1 MNGMA
6 EIAKLLEIET
16 DTVEQTN
23 YNRSTYEVISKVAY
37 LIGVPKGIF
46 ESPHEPPKMD
56 VYRELELNKNAR
68 IIRHLCIIRTA
79 IERNFK
85 SINDR
90 IRTEYRSIISMPE
103 IPRESLA
110 QLEQDGI
117 SFIKKSSTKLTDHI
131 IEINRVISDRI
142 NNCKPIFPIWLN
154 WQYIRELFIMPD
166 GLQEEGTKMAAN
178 QYYANLNSYPYQVY
192 ICMPDTNNGN
202 ILYCDKK
209 FVTLLY
215 EWHYDRFTDFSKVTN
230 IGDGVK
236 ENIYDFIDGS
246 RKLVVVVD
254 CENSDPYK
262 LSTAFQQLSG
272 EYTEKISKIIL
283 FDDVHTSS
291 AWDMLSEYT
300 DIPVEYVLIERI
312 KENKSLVDIRL
323 TARTCQ
329 EFYENEVD
337 SFIIVSSDSDYWG
350 LISSLPRARFL
361 AMIEWEKC
369 GPDMKNALFN
379 SGIFYCYLDNF
390 YSGDTEDLKLGAMLR
405 TMRRYIDDAVQLNVN
420 DMFDEIL
427 RDTRVEM
434 SPSEKKQFF
443 EKYIKTLQM
452 RIHDDGQVS
461 IDIKVRK

>member
-1 MNGMA
+1 MNGMT
-6 EIAKLLEIET
+6 ELAKLLDIET

-23 YNRSTYEVISKVAY
+23 YSHSTYEIISKAAY
-37 LIGVPKGIF
+37 LIGVPKSIF
-46 ESPHEPPKMD
+46 ENPHEPPKID
-56 VYRELELNKNAR
+56 IYRELELNKNAR

-85 SINDR
+85 SINER
-90 IRTEYRSIISMPE
+90 MKAEYKTLLSMPE
-103 IPRESLA
+103 IPKESLS
-110 QLEQDGI
+110 QLERDGI
-117 SFIKKSSTKLTDHI
+117 LFIKKSSTKLTDHI
-131 IEINRVISDRI
+131 IEINRIISDRI

-166 GLQEEGTKMAAN
+166 GLREEGTKAASSR
-178 QYYANLNSYPYQVY
+178 YYANLNSYPYQVY
-192 ICMPDTNNGN
+192 ICMPNANNGN

-236 ENIYDFIDGS
+236 ENIYDFIEGS
-246 RKLVVVVD
+246 GKLVVVVD
-254 CENSDPYK
+254 CENSDPYR
-262 LSTAFQQLSG
+262 LSTALQQLNG
-272 EYTEKISKIIL
+272 EYTEKILKIIL

-291 AWDMLSEYT
+291 AWEMLSEYT

-329 EFYENEVD
+329 EFYENGVD

-390 YSGDTEDLKLGAMLR
+390 YSGDTEDLKMGAMLR
-405 TMRRYIDDAVQLNVN
+405 TMRRYIDNAVQLNVN

-434 SPSEKKQFF
+434 SPSERKQFF
-443 EKYIKTLQM
+443 EKYIKTLRM
-452 RIHDDGQVS
+452 CINDDGQVS
-461 IDIKVRK
+461 IDIKVRN